1 VKKGAV
7 NMSQKRTFNIIW
19 FIGVLLIVSGVE
31 TIHAESDIYKESIYQ
46 LGILKPRD
54 STSTLKVGDK
64 APEFSIPSIGG
75 LKVSLSTYLE
85 KKNVVI
91 SFIPAAWSP
100 VCSLQWP
107 EYNKSKAIFDK
118 NDATLLGISVDNTP
132 TLYSWAKNM
141 CDAEGSIWFTVLSD
155 FYPHG
160 WVAKKYGVLRS
171 DGLSERA
178 LFVIDKKG
186 VIRYIDIH
194 DINEKPPISEL
205 EKALEGLT
213 N

>member
-1 VKKGAV
+1 MKKGAV

-19 FIGVLLIVSGVE
+19 FIGVLLVVSGVE

>member
-19 FIGVLLIVSGVE
+19 FIGVLLVVSGVE

-132 TLYSWAKNM
+132 TLSSWAKNM
-141 CDAEGSIWFTVLSD
+141 CDADGSIWFTVLSD

>member
-1 VKKGAV
+1 
-7 NMSQKRTFNIIW
+7 MSQKRTFNIIW

-132 TLYSWAKNM
+132 TLSSWAKNM
-141 CDAEGSIWFTVLSD
+141 CDADESIWFTVLSD

-160 WVAKKYGVLRS
+160 GVAKKYGVLRS

>member
-118 NDATLLGISVDNTP
+118 NDATLLGISVDNAP
-132 TLYSWAKNM
+132 TLYAWAKNM

-160 WVAKKYGVLRS
+160 GVAKKYGVLRS

>member
-19 FIGVLLIVSGVE
+19 FIGVLLVVSGVE

-141 CDAEGSIWFTVLSD
+141 CDADGSIWFTVLSD

>member
-141 CDAEGSIWFTVLSD
+141 CDADGSIWFTVLSD

-205 EKALEGLT
+205 VKALEGLT

>member
-1 VKKGAV
+1 MKKGAV

-118 NDATLLGISVDNTP
+118 NDATLLGISVDNAP

-160 WVAKKYGVLRS
+160 GVAKKYGVLRS

>member
-1 VKKGAV
+1 
-7 NMSQKRTFNIIW
+7 MSQKRTFNIIW

-75 LKVSLSTYLE
+75 LKISLSTYLE

-160 WVAKKYGVLRS
+160 GVAKKYGVLRS

-213 N
+213 KRRWKG